1 MKRKPAEAGWNDIEI
16 FWQDCNTFHHLNG
29 QAMQHPCSLPITTFL
44 EITNNLTG
52 NIFAH
57 LLALFSLNECGAL
70 AYSLLNPAKGG
81 LDGY

>member
-16 FWQDCNTFHHLNG
+16 FWQDYSTFHHLNG
-29 QAMQHPCSLPITTFL
+29 QAIQHPCSLSLTTIS
-44 EITNNLTG
+44 EIANKLTG

-70 AYSLLNPAKGG
+70 AYSLLKPAKGR